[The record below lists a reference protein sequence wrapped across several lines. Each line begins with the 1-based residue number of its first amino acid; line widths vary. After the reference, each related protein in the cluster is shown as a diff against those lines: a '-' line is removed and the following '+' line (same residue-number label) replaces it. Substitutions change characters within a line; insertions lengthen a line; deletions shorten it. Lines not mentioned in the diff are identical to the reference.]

1 MKITNVRQT
10 TAKPK
15 VKIQTLNSKSQK
27 FGLWLTIK
35 SLAGPPPQPSNLK
48 LQRIIFKS

>member
-1 MKITNVRQT
+1 MKITNIRQT

-15 VKIQTLNSKSQK
+15 VKIQILKFKSQR

-35 SLAGPPPQPSNLK
+35 SLAGPPPQPLTLK
-48 LQRIIFKS
+48 LQRIISKS